1 MNEYEI
7 IFAKL
12 RQ

>member
-7 IFAKL
+7 N
-12 RQ
+12 